1 MKVLFVDTSPI
12 RRGAQVFVQE
22 LASFIGENKGIVCKR
37 VYLYRPE
44 TGAEKVYLG
53 DQDICLKGNS
63 RHFFEKIPTI
73 HPKLLKMLIGE
84 IKAFSPD
91 VVVLNGSRTLK
102 YGALAKVFVSPH
114 IKFVNRIIDNA
125 EFWNTS
131 KITYWYYRLMVIPQM
146 DACIAVSRASLQAYE
161 SLYGYEKPSRVIHR
175 VFDGKKFTSVP
186 HKIEA
191 RKALGLSIED
201 EIVIFVGNIT
211 RQKRLD
217 RFLEVITLL
226 KEKRPHL
233 KALILGDG
241 PDLPKYSK
249 QIKALPWIKFFGYQS
264 DVGPFLSASDLLLLT
279 SDTEG
284 LPGVVLE
291 AAYFK
296 VTSVAARVGG
306 IEECIIDGKS
316 GFLVDK
322 EDVKAYVMVSDRLLG
337 NPELRLKLGD
347 EAKILVDQNFTMENA
362 AGSFIEFLKEVV
374 GK

>member
-1 MKVLFVDTSPI
+1 MDTSPI

-44 TGAEKVYLG
+44 SGAQKVNLG

-73 HPKLLKMLIGE
+73 HPKLLKMLISE

-131 KITYWYYRLMVIPQM
+131 KITYWYYRHLVIPQM
-146 DACIAVSRASLQAYE
+146 DACVAVSRASLQAYE
-161 SLYGYEKPSRVIHR
+161 SLYGYARPSRVVHR
-175 VFDGKKFTSVP
+175 VFDGKKFTSTP
-186 HKIEA
+186 HKNEA

-241 PDLPKYSK
+241 SDLRKYSK

-322 EDVKAYVMVSDRLLG
+322 EDLKAYVMVSDRLMG